1 MASGRSPRR
10 EHGLLSSSTVDP
22 DFDLSRAV
30 ARVRRR
36 WLLLVGCAVAGLLIG
51 YAVGRTGQHGFQAR
65 TVLYVTQTGGLAQP
79 AALASMARS
88 PSLLAAAADRTQVS
102 TQELLSSMSATAV
115 GGTRTAG
122 APLSF
127 QISIRARH
135 RKAAVEAS
143 RLIASALLD
152 RVDDYQVAQVAAA
165 KAALETTRREL
176 ADVNRR
182 DALAQS
188 LSRSDLA
195 VRATALG
202 LIEEARSTVSRR
214 MHDAETQLAQ
224 AKAQQSQIVST
235 SAVPVGARS
244 LGADAI
250 VGAATGLLLALLAS
264 LAFPD
269 PTSSPKV
276 STPRAQSA

>member
-1 MASGRSPRR
+1 MASGTPPQEERQ
-10 EHGLLSSSTVDP
+10 LLSSAAVDP
-22 DFDLSRAV
+22 DVDLGRLLR
-30 ARVRRR
+30 RVRRR
-36 WLLLVGCAVAGLLIG
+36 GVLLLLCSVCGLVIG
-51 YAVGRTGQHGFQAR
+51 YAVGRTGQRGFQAR

-88 PSLLAAAADRTQVS
+88 PSLLAAAATRTGVS
-102 TQELLSSMSATAV
+102 TEALLSSMSATAI
-115 GGTRTAG
+115 GAARTTG

-135 RKAAVEAS
+135 RRAAVAAS
-143 RLIASALLD
+143 RLIARALLG
-152 RVDDYQVAQVAAA
+152 RIDDFQVAQVAAA
-165 KAALETTRREL
+165 RAVLANTRREL
-176 ADVNRR
+176 ADLNRR
-182 DALAQS
+182 QAVAES

-214 MHDAETQLAQ
+214 MHGAQTELAQ
-224 AKAQQSQIVST
+224 ARAQQSQIVST

-244 LGADAI
+244 LAADAI
-250 VGAATGLLLALLAS
+250 VGASIGLLLGLLAS

-269 PTSSPKV
+269 ATSSPNV
-276 STPRAQSA
+276 STSALNA